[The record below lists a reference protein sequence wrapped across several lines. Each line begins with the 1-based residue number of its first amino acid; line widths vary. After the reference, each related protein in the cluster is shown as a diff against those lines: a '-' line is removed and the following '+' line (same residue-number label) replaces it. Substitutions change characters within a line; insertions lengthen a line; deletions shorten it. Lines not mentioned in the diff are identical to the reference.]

1 MRGIFFGAT
10 PVVAEIVHK
19 TINIKVIAIES
30 QRFSKEIF
38 NFSHYIGADLIFVD
52 SIDEVLRAVRDVN
65 IGISYGFGLKFS
77 KQVIDSFSHGLINI
91 HTGDLPNYRG
101 RHPISWAMIKGEDK
115 IGVTVHQVDEQ
126 FDSGYLIH
134 KFYVDR
140 FFYDD
145 LHTIETKIET
155 ALAIEFPKA
164 MKNLFNGDFSKIQEG
179 AYLDRIDQVFATV
192 DPRKMQSKQLFSLF
206 RSQKIYSGVN
216 ILGQKKTECHIYN
229 KAFDNHYIGYEIYEC
244 ADQVLVAIK

>member
-19 TINIKVIAIES
+19 SINIKVIAIES

-38 NFSHYIGADLIFVD
+38 DFCHYIDADLVFVD
-52 SIDEVLRAVRDVN
+52 RVDEVLRDVKDVD

-77 KQVIDSFSHGLINI
+77 KQVIDSLSHGLINI
-91 HTGDLPNYRG
+91 HTGDLPDYRG
-101 RHPISWAMIKGEDK
+101 RHPITWAMIKGDDK
-115 IGVTVHQVDEQ
+115 IGVTIHQVDEK
-126 FDSGYLIH
+126 FDCGDLIH

-145 LHTIETKIET
+145 LHAIETKIET
-155 ALAIEFPKA
+155 ALTTEFPKA
-164 MKNLFNGDFSKIQEG
+164 VKNLVNGNFSKIQEG
-179 AYLDRIDQVFATV
+179 EYLDRIDKVFATV
-192 DPRKMQSKQLFSLF
+192 DPRKMQSKELFSLF
-206 RSQKIYSGVN
+206 RSQKVYGGVN
-216 ILGQKKTECHIYN
+216 ILGQKKIECHIYN
-229 KAFDNHYIGYEIYEC
+229 EVFDSHYKGYQIYEC